1 MEHKEMSPSQKV
13 KLEKIKNSIFTV
25 PITPIIMTWLEFK
38 LVREPKLL
46 CAWWF
51 PYRERN
57 CIWGE
62 EGLVGWHDQVGKG
75 KVQAIRN
82 NGMVQNSGAIS
93 DTTKPNLIL

>member
-1 MEHKEMSPSQKV
+1 MPDD
-13 KLEKIKNSIFTV
+13 IRI
-25 PITPIIMTWLEFK
+25 
-38 LVREPKLL
+38 
-46 CAWWF
+46 
-51 PYRERN
+51 RERN

-93 DTTKPNLIL
+93 DTTKPNLI

>member
-1 MEHKEMSPSQKV
+1 MPGDLRIRK
-13 KLEKIKNSIFTV
+13 
-25 PITPIIMTWLEFK
+25 
-38 LVREPKLL
+38 
-46 CAWWF
+46 
-51 PYRERN
+51 RN

-93 DTTKPNLIL
+93 DTTKPNLILLEAGKIPFAK